1 MRHSPQPTVELV
13 LERVR
18 DSELIEPGVPLLVLV
33 SGGRDSLCL
42 LDALVTICG
51 ASALEALHV
60 NYGLRGEDSEADE
73 LRVREL
79 CDGYGLRCS
88 VRRAADS
95 LPRKGNL
102 QAWARELRY
111 AEARRL
117 AAMTGA
123 RIATA
128 HTASDQVET
137 VLYRLASSPGRRALL
152 GIAPRDGSLIRPLLA
167 CTREQTAAYC
177 RERALEWRE
186 DATNADRRFARARIR
201 HDLLEELRAVHP
213 AAEANILA
221 TAELL
226 RDEAEALAAIV
237 DGALGC
243 RTSIPLREL
252 ARLDAAIAKLVL
264 VRLAEDAAGRPVPSV
279 AARLAEFIRL
289 ANRGGTTEVQLAGAS
304 AIIEYGNLRF
314 AKPAKPLAQPHEIAL
329 TVPGRA
335 KFGAWRL
342 EASLH
347 TDTTAASALARLRS
361 DGRVGVLDADALALD
376 QLTVR
381 GWQPGDRLRPI
392 GLAGSKTLADL
403 FTDRKL
409 PRSARAEMPL
419 LESAGEIVWIP
430 GIATAERV
438 AVGPL
443 TTRVAVLSASRD

>member
-1 MRHSPQPTVELV
+1 MRHSPQPTVALV

-18 DSELIEPGVPLLVLV
+18 DSALIEPGVPLVVLV

-51 ASALEALHV
+51 PGALEALHV
-60 NYGLRGEDSEADE
+60 NYGLRGEDSDADE

-95 LPRKGNL
+95 PPRKGNL

-111 AEARRL
+111 AEASRL
-117 AAMTGA
+117 AAITGA

-186 DATNADRRFARARIR
+186 DVTNADRRFARARIR

-221 TAELL
+221 TAEIL
-226 RDEAEALAAIV
+226 RAEAEALAAIV
-237 DGALGC
+237 DGALGR

-252 ARLDAAIAKLVL
+252 ARFDAAIAKLVL

-279 AARLAEFIRL
+279 AARLAEFIGL
-289 ANRGGTTEVQLAGAS
+289 ADRGGTTEIQLAGVS

-314 AKPAKPLAQPHEIAL
+314 AKPTKPRAQPPKTAL
-329 TVPGRA
+329 TVPGHA
-335 KFGAWRL
+335 TFGAWRL

-347 TDTTAASALARLRS
+347 TDATAAGALARLRA

-409 PRSARAEMPL
+409 PRSARTEMPL